1 MENKH
6 IVYEVIDN
14 ANVIYIGETSN
25 FIRRKIMHM
34 QKPHTSNKSIGKFHN
49 MNVEF
54 NIIGKYD
61 NRKESFAIQN
71 ELQRKFGLKVDG
83 SAGGMKFTSVE
94 RTCPHCGVSSKSPVI
109 YRHHFKNCKLR

>member
-1 MENKH
+1 ME
-6 IVYEVIDN
+6 
-14 ANVIYIGETSN
+14 
-25 FIRRKIMHM
+25 
-34 QKPHTSNKSIGKFHN
+34 N

-61 NRKESFAIQN
+61 NRKEAFAIQN